1 VDGKMGLK
9 ELPSI
14 LLPQG
19 FTRLRH
25 ETSKGQPTI
34 VEWAEMQQ

>member
-1 VDGKMGLK
+1 MGLQ
-9 ELPSI
+9 ELPCI
-14 LLPQG
+14 LSQQG